1 MSLSF
6 DDMGLAAPLLQALNA
21 LNITAPTAVQS
32 EVVPLGKEGGDL
44 MVSSQTG
51 SGKTFGFLLP
61 VMHRMMSGEQS
72 PMEAMAGPEC
82 LVLCPTRELA
92 QQVSQDAINL
102 VKFTKGVRVATV
114 VGGMPY
120 GKQMASLRGARIVV
134 GTPGRLLDLA
144 QQGKLN
150 LSTVTTLIVDEADRM
165 LDLGFSED
173 LEAIDHLCGNR
184 IQTLMFSA
192 TFAKRIIGLAENIM
206 NNPKRIEMAAQNE
219 ANTDISQK
227 LMWADNRGHKRK
239 LLNHWLEHPDMVQAV
254 VFTSTQIDAENLA
267 RDLADEGVRACALHG
282 GMPQVVRNRRLASVR
297 KGDIRVLVATD
308 VAARGLD
315 VPAISHVINYGMPMK
330 SEDYVHR
337 IGRTGR
343 AGRSGVAVTLAEA
356 CDIVSVRGI
365 ERFINSRIPEEQVEG
380 LEPRG
385 NFTQAPRGGK
395 GAGAGRGRSGGGY
408 AGNGGGR
415 SEGRSFG
422 GGERKSYG
430 DRKPFEGRENR
441 SFGDRKPFEAREE
454 RSFGDRKPVGE
465 KRTFGDRKPFEAREE
480 RSFGDRKPFEAR
492 EERSFGDRKPFGEK
506 RTFGDRKPFEARE
519 ERSFGDRK
527 PFGEKRSFGDRKPAF
542 GGNTDAPK
550 KWNRDAE
557 RPSFP
562 RSEER
567 ARPAFRAEGAA
578 APSGPKREHASGARR
593 EQAARTSGD
602 RGGFSRRR
610 AG

>member
-1 MSLSF
+1 IMSLSF
-6 DDMGLAAPLLQALNA
+6 NDMGLAAPLLQALNA
-21 LNITAPTAVQS
+21 LNITEPTPVQA

-61 VMHRMMSGEQS
+61 VMHRMMSGEIS
-72 PMEAMAGPEC
+72 PMDALNGPEC

-102 VKFTKGVRVATV
+102 VKFTKGIRVATV

-150 LSTVTTLIVDEADRM
+150 LATVTTLIVDEADRM

-173 LEAIDHLCGNR
+173 LEAIDQLCGNR

-206 NNPKRIEMAAQNE
+206 NNPRRIEMAAQNE
-219 ANTDISQK
+219 ANTDIAQK

-239 LLNHWLEHPDMVQAV
+239 LLNHWLEHPEMVQAV

-297 KGDIRVLVATD
+297 KGDIKVLVATD

-365 ERFINSRIPEEQVEG
+365 ERFINARIPEEQVEG

-385 NFTQAPRGGK
+385 NFNQAPRGGK
-395 GAGAGRGRSGGGY
+395 TGGGRGRSGGGY

-430 DRKPFEGRENR
+430 DKP
-441 SFGDRKPFEAREE
+441 SFGDRKPFENREE
-454 RSFGDRKPVGE
+454 RSFGERKSYGDRPAFGE
-465 KRTFGDRKPFEAREE
+465 RKSYGDRPAFGERRSFEERKPF
-480 RSFGDRKPFEAR
+480 SHG
-492 EERSFGDRKPFGEK
+492 EERSFGDRKPFGERK
-506 RTFGDRKPFEARE
+506 SFGEKPAFGDRKSFGDKPFGER
-519 ERSFGDRK
+519 RSFGDK
-527 PFGEKRSFGDRKPAF
+527 PSFGDRRPSGF
-542 GGNTDAPK
+542 GGNSDAPK
-550 KWNRDAE
+550 KWNRDTD
-557 RPSFP
+557 RPSYP
-562 RSEER
+562 RSEDR
-567 ARPAFRAEGAA
+567 ARPAFRAEGS
-578 APSGPKREHASGARR
+578 APSGPKREHASGARK
-593 EQAARTSGD
+593 EQAARNMGD

-610 AG
+610 TG